1 MLQRIQTL
9 YLLIATVLM
18 ALITFLPMV
27 TYTTPTGVEQL
38 KAFDL
43 IYIGALLAICTLI
56 PFVTIWLFKNRWLQI
71 RLCFAELVL
80 LLGAQIFAIVYSVR
94 VTSGMRDTISGL
106 VADKS
111 ITIIFPAIAMI
122 LVALAIRGIIKDQQ
136 LIKSLDRIR

>member
-1 MLQRIQTL
+1 MLQRVQTL
-9 YLLIATVLM
+9 YLLAATALM

-27 TYTTPTGVEQL
+27 TFTTTSGEEVL

-43 IYIGALLAICTLI
+43 VYIGVLLAICTLI

-80 LLGAQIFAIVYSVR
+80 LLGAQIFSIVYTAR
-94 VTSGMRDTISGL
+94 VTNAMRDSFAGL
-106 VADKS
+106 VADKN
-111 ITIIFPAIAMI
+111 ITIIFPAIAFI
-122 LVALAIRGIIKDQQ
+122 LVILAIRGIIKDQQ

>member
-9 YLLIATVLM
+9 YLLAATLLM
-18 ALITFLPMV
+18 ALITLLPMV
-27 TYTTPTGVEQL
+27 TYTTPTGTEAL

-43 IYIGALLAICTLI
+43 IYIGVLLSICTLL

-94 VTSGMRDTISGL
+94 VTSAMRDSLTGL

-111 ITIIFPAIAMI
+111 ITIIFPAISMI
-122 LVALAIRGIIKDQQ
+122 LVGLAIRGIIKDQQ

>member
-9 YLLIATVLM
+9 YLLIASVLM
-18 ALITFLPMV
+18 ALVTLLPMV
-27 TYTTPTGVEQL
+27 TFTTATGEEVL

-43 IYIGALLAICTLI
+43 IYIGALLTICTLL
-56 PFVTIWLFKNRWLQI
+56 PFVTLWLFKNRWLQI

-80 LLGAQIFAIVYSVR
+80 LVGAQIFTIAYSTR
-94 VTSGMRDTISGL
+94 VTNGMRESLTGL

-111 ITIIFPAIAMI
+111 ITIIFPAVAMV